1 MERETIFAE
10 KALDV
15 ISLKAANADA
25 VFSTGTP
32 VLLDF
37 WAPWCRPCRAL
48 EPMLARLQNRFG
60 DSLTIA
66 KVNVDLQGEVT
77 RRFNV
82 RSIPTLLLAVD
93 GQEALRLAA
102 AECPEAHIVAE
113 LDRHLSQTSGGASRR
128 DSVPSP

>member
-1 MERETIFAE
+1 MTDT
-10 KALDV
+10 KAAAGAADL

-25 VFSTGTP
+25 VLASGTP

-37 WAPWCRPCRAL
+37 WAPWCHPCRAL
-48 EPMLARLQNRFG
+48 EPMLHRLQRRFG
-60 DSLTIA
+60 DTLTIA
-66 KVNVDLQGEVT
+66 KVNVDLQNEVT

-102 AECPEAHIVAE
+102 AECPEDHIVAE
-113 LDRHLSQTSGGASRR
+113 LDRHLSSGLGTAAACEAC
-128 DSVPSP
+128 

>member
-1 MERETIFAE
+1 MVERTGG
-10 KALDV
+10 L

-25 VFSTGTP
+25 VFAAGTP

-37 WAPWCRPCRAL
+37 WAPWCHPCRAL
-48 EPMLARLQNRFG
+48 EPMLHRLQQRFG
-60 DSLTIA
+60 DALTIA
-66 KVNVDLQGEVT
+66 KVNVDLQNEVT

-102 AECPEAHIVAE
+102 AECPEDHIVAE
-113 LDRHLSQTSGGASRR
+113 LDRHLSAGLQLAAGAA
-128 DSVPSP
+128 

>member
-1 MERETIFAE
+1 MDAE
-10 KALDV
+10 ASSGDMAVGLM
-15 ISLKAANADA
+15 SLKAANADA
-25 VFSTGTP
+25 VFAAGTP

-48 EPMLARLQNRFG
+48 EPMLHRLQQRFG
-60 DSLTIA
+60 EALTIA
-66 KVNVDLQGEVT
+66 KVNVDLQNEVT

-102 AECPEAHIVAE
+102 AECPESHIVAE
-113 LDRHLSQTSGGASRR
+113 LDRHLSPRR
-128 DSVPSP
+128 EAATGYEGF